1 MEEIWKDIVGYEGL
15 YQVSNLGRVKSLSK
29 FHCTSKNYSS
39 LGYWSK
45 EKILKPIIGV
55 QGYLYV
61 NLYKNKK
68 HNFKRIHIL
77 VAQSFIKN
85 PNKFSMVNH
94 KDENVMNNVVSNLEW
109 CDNKYNL
116 NYGTAQERK
125 AQKHNKPIL
134 QFDLNGN
141 FIKEYE
147 SITQASKEL
156 NIKIDYISS
165 CCLGRRRKTKGYVFK
180 FKNDKEILSKY
191 KEIIGVSDDKTN

>member
-1 MEEIWKDIVGYEGL
+1 MNGNEIWKPVRDYEGL
-15 YQVSNLGRVKSLSK
+15 YEVSNLGRVKSLSK

-45 EKILKPIIGV
+45 EKILKPIVGV

-68 HNFKRIHIL
+68 NNFKRIHIL
-77 VAQSFIKN
+77 VAQAFIKN
-85 PNKFSMVNH
+85 PNKFPMVNH

-134 QFDLNGN
+134 QFDLEGN

-147 SITQASKEL
+147 SITQVSKET
-156 NIKIDYISS
+156 KIPISS
-165 CCLGRRRKTKGYVFK
+165 ISANCHEQRNKTNGYVFK
-180 FKNDKEILSKY
+180 FKFLGDNK
-191 KEIIGVSDDKTN
+191 

>member
-1 MEEIWKDIVGYEGL
+1 MIEIWKPVRDYEGL
-15 YQVSNLGRVKSLSK
+15 YEVSNLGRVKSLSK

-77 VAQSFIKN
+77 VAQAFIKN
-85 PNKFSMVNH
+85 PNKFPMINH

-116 NYGTAQERK
+116 NYGTVQERK
-125 AQKHNKPIL
+125 AQKLNKPIL

-156 NIKIDYISS
+156 NNSLNNISQ
-165 CCLGRRRKTKGYVFK
+165 CCLGKSRTSKGYIFK

-191 KEIIGVSDDKTN
+191 KSIIGVSDEFKK

>member
-1 MEEIWKDIVGYEGL
+1 MTCNEIWKPVKDYEGL
-15 YQVSNLGRVKSLSK
+15 YEVSNLGRIKSLSK

-39 LGYWSK
+39 LGYLSK

-77 VAQSFIKN
+77 VAQAFINN
-85 PNKFSMVNH
+85 PNKFPMVNH

-109 CDNKYNL
+109 CNNKYNL
-116 NYGTAQERK
+116 NYGTAQKRK

-180 FKNDKEILSKY
+180 FKNDKEILQKY
-191 KEIIGVSDDKTN
+191 KEIIGDDK